1 VIHITPDIVL
11 DLKEI
16 RERFIRAGGPG
27 GQNVN
32 KVSSAVQLQFDA
44 GGSNALP
51 DPVKRRLRQL
61 AGRRMTAAGV
71 LTIEAKRHRTQER
84 NRADALE
91 RLIDLIRKAAVPP
104 KHRRPTKVSKGQKK
118 KRLNTKKRRGETK
131 RLRSTVSGEDG

>member
-1 VIHITPDIVL
+1 MIHITPDIVL
-11 DLKEI
+11 DEKEI

-44 GGSNALP
+44 GASPRLP
-51 DPVKRRLRQL
+51 EHVKQRLRKL

-91 RLIDLIRKAAVPP
+91 RLIELIRRAATPP
-104 KHRRPTKVSKGQKK
+104 KHRRPTRVTRGQKE
-118 KRLNTKKRRGETK
+118 KRLKIKKRRGDIK
-131 RLRSTVSGEDG
+131 KDRGRVSRDD

>member
-1 VIHITPDIVL
+1 MIQITESIVL
-11 DLKEI
+11 DDKEI

-44 GGSNALP
+44 GASPGLP
-51 DPVKRRLRQL
+51 EHVKRRLRKL
-61 AGRRMTAAGV
+61 AGRRMTTAGV

-91 RLIDLIRKAAVPP
+91 RLIDLIRRAATPP
-104 KHRRPTKVSKGQKK
+104 KHRRPTRVTRGQKE
-118 KRLNTKKRRGETK
+118 KRLKTKKRRGEIK
-131 RLRSTVSGEDG
+131 KDRGRVSQDD